1 MSVTTVYARRPFSLA
16 EYEALPDDGNRY
28 ELIDGTVYVSPAPAW
43 AHQVALGELHVV
55 LHRAAPPDIAVVET
69 PGYHAGPLSLLIPDL
84 VVARHPAPGEKYVTE
99 PPLLLVEALS
109 PSSRTHDRVRKLRV
123 YERAGAAAY
132 WILDPD
138 PADPSLLVFAR
149 VNGRLAEH
157 AHVRGAEPYAATVP
171 FAVTVVPA
179 HLVGGLQ

>member
-1 MSVTTVYARRPFSLA
+1 MSVTSLYARGPLSVA
-16 EYEALPDDGNRY
+16 EFEALPDDGNRY
-28 ELIDGTVYVSPAPAW
+28 ELIDGTVYVTPPPAW

-55 LHRAAPPDIAVVET
+55 LHRAAPPGVAVVET
-69 PGYHAGPLSLLIPDL
+69 PGYHAGPLSILIPDL

-109 PSSRTHDRVRKLRV
+109 PSTRRHDRVRKLRV

-149 VNGRLAEH
+149 VGGRLTEQAQ
-157 AHVRGAEPYAATVP
+157 VRGSEPYAATAP

-179 HLVGGLQ
+179 DLVAGLG